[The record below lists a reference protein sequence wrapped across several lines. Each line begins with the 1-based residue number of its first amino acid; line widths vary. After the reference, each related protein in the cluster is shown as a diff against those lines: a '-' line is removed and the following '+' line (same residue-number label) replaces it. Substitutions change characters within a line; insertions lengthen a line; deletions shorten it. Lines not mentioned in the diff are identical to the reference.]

1 MAPVASAP
9 PRALTPVEALWFS
22 SGVSFWVLTRH
33 ITNAERARDAQPE
46 PVAARV
52 CTRKL
57 GEGRW

>member
-1 MAPVASAP
+1 MAWGVRPH
-9 PRALTPVEALWFS
+9 PRINSVEALWFS

>member
-1 MAPVASAP
+1 MASAH
-9 PRALTPVEALWFS
+9 PRINSVEALWFS